1 MSKILIGAAGGLRFL
16 SQSVSDSIPGF
27 LIKRLNH
34 LKKAVSG
41 LCVLAP
47 PIRIVSQEK
56 RRMIH
61 GELLPILH

>member
-27 LIKRLNH
+27 RIKRLNH

-41 LCVLAP
+41 LCILTP
-47 PIRIVSQEK
+47 PIRIASQEK